1 MLETITNIDFYV
13 LDFIQKHFRCS
24 FLDHVMPVL
33 TGLGNGGMIWIA
45 IAAVMLLKEKYRKQG
60 AVLLVGLAVG
70 FVLGNLLLKPIVARP
85 RPNWVNMQIEL
96 LIDNPLDFSFPSGH
110 TLSSFV
116 AAFLISMDNHKFG
129 YAAIPFAALMAFS
142 RLYLYVHYPSDV
154 LAAILLALVV
164 ALFVHRL
171 FYRRKSKTTN

>member
-1 MLETITNIDFYV
+1 MVEQITNIDFCV
-13 LDFIQKHFRCS
+13 LDFIQSHVRCA
-24 FLDHVMPVL
+24 FLDFFMPLVSS
-33 TGLGNGGMIWIA
+33 LGNGGLIWLFL
-45 IAAVMLLKEKYRKQG
+45 AAVMLLREKYRKQG
-60 AVLLVGLAVG
+60 FVLLVGLAAG
-70 FVLGNLLLKPIVARP
+70 FVLGNLLLKPLIARP
-85 RPNWVNMQIEL
+85 RPNWVNLGVEL

-154 LAAILLALVV
+154 LAAVVLAFFI
-164 ALFVHRL
+164 ALAVHRL
-171 FYRRKSKTTN
+171 FYRKKQIQK

>member
-1 MLETITNIDFYV
+1 MVEQITNIDFCV
-13 LDFIQKHFRCS
+13 LDFIQSHVRCA
-24 FLDHVMPVL
+24 FLDFFMPLVSS
-33 TGLGNGGMIWIA
+33 LGNGGLIWLFLV
-45 IAAVMLLKEKYRKQG
+45 AVMLLREKCRKQG
-60 AVLLVGLAVG
+60 FVLLVGLAAG
-70 FVLGNLLLKPIVARP
+70 FVLGNLLLKPLIARP
-85 RPNWVNMQIEL
+85 RPNWVNLGVEL

-154 LAAILLALVV
+154 LAAV
-164 ALFVHRL
+164 ALAFFIALAVHRL
-171 FYRRKSKTTN
+171 FYRKKQIQK

>member
-1 MLETITNIDFYV
+1 
-13 LDFIQKHFRCS
+13 
-24 FLDHVMPVL
+24 MPLVSS
-33 TGLGNGGMIWIA
+33 LGNGGLIWLFLS
-45 IAAVMLLKEKYRKQG
+45 AVMLLREKSRKQG
-60 AVLLVGLAVG
+60 VVLLVGLAAG
-70 FVLGNLLLKPIVARP
+70 FVLGNLLLKPLIARP
-85 RPNWVNMQIEL
+85 RPNWVNLGVEL

-154 LAAILLALVV
+154 LAAVVLAFFI
-164 ALFVHRL
+164 ALAVHRL
-171 FYRRKSKTTN
+171 FYRKKQTQK